1 MKLKRTWRALV
12 ALVLSVGACGA
23 GTTHAMA
30 ADGAVIFIY
39 HRFGQDQY
47 PSTNVTLAQFDAQ
60 IAAIQESGAVVLP
73 LPEIVA
79 AWRNGTPLPENAV
92 AITIDDGYRS
102 VYAQAW
108 PRLRAAGMPF
118 TVFISTDGTDQ
129 GIPDLMTW
137 DQIREMRDAGVTIG
151 HHAAAHAHMAD
162 LSVDAAAADMARA
175 SQRFREE
182 LGAVP
187 ELFAYPYGE
196 YGLMLRDHIEG
207 LGFAAAFGQHSGVAH
222 RNEDLFQLPRYP
234 VNASTDLT
242 EFRVRLRSLPLPLA
256 DIQPVD
262 RVIGANN
269 PPYVSFRMVPP
280 NDGHSYDVGAMTCFL
295 QGGVVSLSV
304 DGDTVVPAISGAF
317 GSGRTRLN
325 CTMPTSSGRYRWAG
339 LQFYRP

>member
-1 MKLKRTWRALV
+1 MRASLRILC
-12 ALVLSVGACGA
+12 ALVLLAGVLGAA
-23 GTTHAMA
+23 TNRATA
-30 ADGAVIFIY
+30 ADGAAIFIY

-47 PSTNVTLAQFDAQ
+47 PTTNVTLAQFDAQ
-60 IAAIQESGAVVLP
+60 IAAIQASDAVVLP

-79 AWRNGTPLPENAV
+79 AWRNGTPLPDNAV

-108 PRLRAAGMPF
+108 PRLRAAGLPF
-118 TVFISTDGTDQ
+118 TVFISTDGIDQ

-151 HHAAAHAHMAD
+151 HHGAAHAHMAD
-162 LSVDAAAADMARA
+162 LGIDAAAADMSRA
-175 SQRFREE
+175 SQRFQQE
-182 LGAVP
+182 LGGVP
-187 ELFAYPYGE
+187 PLFAYPYGE
-196 YGLMLRDHIEG
+196 YGLALRQSIEG

-222 RNEDLFQLPRYP
+222 RGDDLFQLPRYP

-256 DIQPVD
+256 DVQPAD

-269 PPYVSFRMVPP
+269 PPSISFRMVPP
-280 NDGHSYDVGAMTCFL
+280 NDGHSYDIGAMTCFL
-295 QGGVVSLSV
+295 QGSVVSLSI
-304 DGDTVVPAISGAF
+304 DGDVVVPAIASAF
-317 GSGRTRLN
+317 PPGRTRLN